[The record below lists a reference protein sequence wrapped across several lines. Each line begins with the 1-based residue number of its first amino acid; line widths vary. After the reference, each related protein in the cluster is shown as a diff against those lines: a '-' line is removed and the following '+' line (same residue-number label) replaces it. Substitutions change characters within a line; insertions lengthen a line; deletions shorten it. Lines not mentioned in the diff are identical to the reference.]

1 MIIGVGFKKLIAD
14 KRKNKFGS
22 ININNNIRI
31 VNVKES
37 KMITAKGDKALDVD
51 FEFISKYEP
60 DVAQILIEGTAV
72 YVNKEK
78 ETTKIFMQ
86 WEKEKK
92 LPENTLEEVLS
103 ALLLQAN
110 IEAVLLSKEIN
121 IPPPIPMP
129 RVSKAQAKKSGKEDK
144 SYIG

>member
-1 MIIGVGFKKLIAD
+1 MIVGVNFKKLIAD

-31 VNVKES
+31 VDVKES

-51 FEFISKYEP
+51 FEFVSKYEP
-60 DVAQILIEGTAV
+60 DVAQILIEGVAV
-72 YVNKEK
+72 YVNKDK
-78 ETTKIFMQ
+78 ETTKIFKQ

-92 LPENTLEEVLS
+92 LPEKALEEVLS

-129 RVSKAQAKKSGKEDK
+129 RVSKAKTQKASKEDK